1 MLISDLVDTS
11 PSRLF
16 SPTPTVSVCGTSQQQ
31 GTSTG
36 RQPSVSD
43 PQKTSTARSEKE
55 SDSRI
60 DGHVASRHPQASDSV
75 FLFGGTLSPADLV
88 YLDEILDAHG
98 LDGSIMAG
106 VDHPTGSEFESIEA
120 ETGDDGAME
129 SVNSSA
135 TFLDYECKLRLAAA
149 VAAQLG
155 LKCHR
160 LAMPIG
166 MARTDEFFQT
176 LTRFGSS
183 PTKLRF
189 KRERERLVMRLADT
203 DLVWNHRRVVVYGQE
218 IDFVVGIVSLLL
230 EAGMRPVLC
239 ASRGDADQLRCS
251 LELTT
256 PELPVRTPIVQASQF
271 SDLLDQIPAARPDLL
286 IANRDACRTA
296 QRLGIPLVCA
306 GRPLCS
312 HSGDK
317 KILQI
322 GYRGALQLLDRLQ
335 MALQASSN

>member
-1 MLISDLVDTS
+1 
-11 PSRLF
+11 
-16 SPTPTVSVCGTSQQQ
+16 CGTSQQQ
-31 GTSTG
+31 GTSAG
-36 RQPSVSD
+36 RQPSVSSL
-43 PQKTSTARSEKE
+43 QKTSTAHPEKK
-55 SDSRI
+55 SDSGI
-60 DGHVASRHPQASDSV
+60 DGHVASRHPQANDSV

-106 VDHPTGSEFESIEA
+106 VDHQPASQSESIEA
-120 ETGDDGAME
+120 GTDDDRAVE
-129 SVNSSA
+129 SVNGSA
-135 TFLDYECKLRLAAA
+135 TSLDYECKLRLAAA

-166 MARTDEFFQT
+166 VARTDEFFQT

-183 PTKLRF
+183 PTRPRF
-189 KRERERLVMRLADT
+189 KRERERLVMRLAGT
-203 DLVWNHRRVVVYGQE
+203 DGILNHRRVVVYGQE

-239 ASRGDADQLRCS
+239 ASRGNADQLRRS

-256 PELPVRTPIVQASQF
+256 PELPAQTLIVQALQF
-271 SDLLDQIPAARPDLL
+271 TDLLDQIPAARPDVL
-286 IANRDACRTA
+286 IANRDACRVA
-296 QRLGIPLVCA
+296 QRLGVPMVCA

-312 HSGDK
+312 HNDEEDV
-317 KILQI
+317 LQI

-335 MALQASSN
+335 IALQASSNGSSSN